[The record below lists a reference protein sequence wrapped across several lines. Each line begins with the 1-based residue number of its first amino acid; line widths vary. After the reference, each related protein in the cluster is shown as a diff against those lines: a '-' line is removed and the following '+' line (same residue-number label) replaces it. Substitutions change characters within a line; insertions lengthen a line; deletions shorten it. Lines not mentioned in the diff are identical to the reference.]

1 MRVPFGDERQPAGS
15 LFDFV
20 EGVGGVGAGFDPVAH
35 IGAEAPVGEVD
46 LVQIGDVD
54 HGRRTDVVLH
64 QGDVDRELVVA
75 GDEFARAV
83 QRIDQPEE
91 FPVAALLV
99 VHFAAVLAQNRD
111 ACLSQRALDRL
122 VRRTVGGG
130 DGAEISVVLRQVVIV
145 AVFVD
150 PHYGGSGTYC
160 GIERMG

>member
-1 MRVPFGDERQPAGS
+1 MLIVNS
-15 LFDFV
+15 LL
-20 EGVGGVGAGFDPVAH
+20 P
-35 IGAEAPVGEVD
+35 
-46 LVQIGDVD
+46 
-54 HGRRTDVVLH
+54 
-64 QGDVDRELVVA
+64 

>member
-1 MRVPFGDERQPAGS
+1 MLIVNSLLPAMNSRVPSSGS
-15 LFDFV
+15 TS
-20 EGVGGVGAGFDPVAH
+20 
-35 IGAEAPVGEVD
+35 
-46 LVQIGDVD
+46 QK
-54 HGRRTDVVLH
+54 
-64 QGDVDRELVVA
+64 
-75 GDEFARAV
+75 
-83 QRIDQPEE
+83 
-91 FPVAALLV
+91 
-99 VHFAAVLAQNRD
+99 HFAAVLAQNRD